1 MSKFNISQKK
11 VSDLQKKYEV
21 KTNERELK
29 NFLNIDDLKFQA
41 FIINL
46 ISNTYKIYEPNIQK
60 IGINIRG
67 P

>member
-1 MSKFNISQKK
+1 MMSKKNIS
-11 VSDLQKKYEV
+11 
-21 KTNERELK
+21 
-29 NFLNIDDLKFQA
+29 NIDDLKFQA

-60 IGINIRG
+60 IGINIRE